1 MKQLVVLSGKGGTG
15 KTSVV
20 AALADL
26 ASREM
31 SLVLADADVDA
42 ANLELVLRPIKLE
55 EHAFTSGYKAFIDT
69 SRCTQCGRCVEVCR
83 SDAIKVTLGAHQVE
97 ALACEGCLAC
107 YYVCPAQAV
116 ELHECQAGLWFRSN
130 SRFGPLVHAH
140 LFAAQENSGKL
151 VATVKQQA
159 RVLAEE
165 GNADLTIVD
174 GPPGIGCPVLA
185 ATAGATLAL
194 LVTEPTASGAHD
206 LERVLE
212 LLEQMRVPAMVCIN
226 KADIDCVQA
235 NEIEHYCEARNT
247 AVVGRL
253 PYDEVVT
260 AAMVQGEPVTSYRPQ
275 SAVSLALER
284 VWGEVRRGLGFDGQR

>member
-55 EHAFTSGYKAFIDT
+55 EHAFTRGYKAFSDT

-116 ELHECQAGLWFRSN
+116 ELHECQAGLWFVRTRGLGPWFTRICLLLRRIRASWWPRSN
-130 SRFGPLVHAH
+130 SRRAYWRR
-140 LFAAQENSGKL
+140 K
-151 VATVKQQA
+151 AT
-159 RVLAEE
+159 R
-165 GNADLTIVD
+165 T
-174 GPPGIGCPVLA
+174 
-185 ATAGATLAL
+185 
-194 LVTEPTASGAHD
+194 
-206 LERVLE
+206 
-212 LLEQMRVPAMVCIN
+212 
-226 KADIDCVQA
+226 
-235 NEIEHYCEARNT
+235 
-247 AVVGRL
+247 
-253 PYDEVVT
+253 
-260 AAMVQGEPVTSYRPQ
+260 
-275 SAVSLALER
+275 
-284 VWGEVRRGLGFDGQR
+284 